1 MTGFDLSIVSS
12 EDPAN
17 VASGG
22 AAAYVIVL
30 RLIRLLL
37 TKSILTPDE
46 VLGILARVSQNETR
60 H

>member
-1 MTGFDLSIVSS
+1 MTGFDLGIVSS

-17 VASGG
+17 VASDG
-22 AAAYVIVL
+22 AAAYTIVL

-37 TKSILTPDE
+37 EKSILTPDE